1 MGDREKELLAEMWRI
16 ILDDLK
22 RNIEKAKVDNEAIR
36 KKQAFIIEKIT
47 VDIMLGERRPS
58 ASWVNE
64 GIKHYIDLG
73 TLISRNDALTRLT
86 EEATKLQLMKDP
98 KKIEKVIENYRKH
111 EKEVLASFPKKS
123 MILQARFKP

>member
-1 MGDREKELLAEMWRI
+1 MEDRERKLLEEMWKI

-22 RNIEKAKVDNEAIR
+22 GSIEKAREDNEDIR

-47 VDIMLGERRPS
+47 VDIMLGKRLPS
-58 ASWVNE
+58 ADWVNE

-73 TLISRNDALTRLT
+73 TMISRNDALTRLA
-86 EEATKLQLMKDP
+86 EEATKLQMMKDP

-111 EKEVLASFPKKS
+111 EKEVMASFPKKS
-123 MILQARFKP
+123 VILQARFKP